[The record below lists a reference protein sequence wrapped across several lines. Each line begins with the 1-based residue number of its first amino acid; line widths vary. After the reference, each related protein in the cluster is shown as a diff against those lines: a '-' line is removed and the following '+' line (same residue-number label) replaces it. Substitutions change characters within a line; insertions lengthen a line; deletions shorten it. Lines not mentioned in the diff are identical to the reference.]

1 MIQMSPEMSVQS
13 IMLKLIQ
20 NIPILR
26 NQIIVKRI
34 KKIGISSFNWKI
46 GREIIFTQQRG
57 MLEPWSKLRIILI
70 RTAQDMLETRE
81 RDGTDPIHHH
91 HHQGQ
96 DPDPHQSGEERDPQ
110 GFLNVVES
118 PVPAN
123 YQ

>member
-1 MIQMSPEMSVQS
+1 
-13 IMLKLIQ
+13 
-20 NIPILR
+20 
-26 NQIIVKRI
+26 
-34 KKIGISSFNWKI
+34 
-46 GREIIFTQQRG
+46 
-57 MLEPWSKLRIILI
+57 MLEPRSNLRIILI
-70 RTAQDMLETRE
+70 HTAQDMLETRE

>member
-1 MIQMSPEMSVQS
+1 
-13 IMLKLIQ
+13 
-20 NIPILR
+20 
-26 NQIIVKRI
+26 
-34 KKIGISSFNWKI
+34 
-46 GREIIFTQQRG
+46 

-70 RTAQDMLETRE
+70 HTAQDMLETRE
-81 RDGTDPIHHH
+81 RDGTDPH

-96 DPDPHQSGEERDPQ
+96 DPDPLQSGEERDPQ